1 MKLLN
6 KYICGLGFGALM
18 LTATSCVEET
28 EPTKFANQN
37 QVNASSAATEALTY
51 AMPMYFNNVDED
63 LLYTYSWHAA
73 FGYGSMAI
81 IRDMQ
86 TCDRSIGPN
95 YNGHFLWA
103 AADKSMD
110 YDNIRMKYIW
120 SYYYGFV
127 LTANKVVL
135 QAIDIKNCDDN
146 QKGYYGTALAFRAML
161 YLDLART
168 YEFLPND
175 AINGKNDKGND
186 VTNLTVPIVS
196 ETTSED
202 DARNN
207 PRATREEMFKFILS
221 DLDKAEEYI
230 KFSPFNGDQTFP
242 HLDCVYGLKARLYMW
257 VEDYANAAKY
267 ARLAIDEAA
276 NNGVVLMTKEE
287 CLNTKTG
294 FNDISKWMWGT
305 QMTSEDR
312 AVTTGV
318 VNWTSWM
325 TNEQTFGYTGG
336 GATCMIDAKL
346 YSKISDTDFRK
357 LEFVGPN
364 GPVAGQKFCSTSAY
378 KDQGISDFSALV
390 APYASIKFRP
400 NEGEADDY
408 KTACAT
414 AIPVMR
420 VEEMYL
426 IEAEATAHTD
436 AAKGK
441 ELLTAFM
448 KTRDPQYSFAGTSTQ
463 EVVDECFLQ
472 KRIELFGEGQIF
484 FDYKRLNKPVDRTY
498 ENNNWPTTAQLK
510 TTTRPAWM
518 NWPISINEV
527 NNNAAVRDYNNPSCT
542 DAYK

>member
-28 EPTKFANQN
+28 EPTKFANQS
-37 QVNASSAATEALTY
+37 QVNASSATTEALTY

-63 LLYTYSWHAA
+63 LLDTYNWHAA

-95 YNGHFLWA
+95 YNVHFLWA

-127 LTANKVVL
+127 LTANKVL

-207 PRATREEMFKFILS
+207 PRATREKMFKFILS

-257 VEDYANAAKY
+257 VEEYANAAKY

-276 NNGVVLMTKEE
+276 NNGVDLMTKEE

-312 AVTTGV
+312 AVTTGI

-325 TNEQTFGYTGG
+325 TNEQSFGYAGVD
-336 GATCMIDAKL
+336 ATCMIDAKL

-448 KTRDPQYSFAGTSTQ
+448 KKTRDPQYSFAGTSTQ

>member
-28 EPTKFANQN
+28 EPTKFANQS

-63 LLYTYSWHAA
+63 LLDTYNWHAA

-95 YNGHFLWA
+95 YNVHFLWA

-127 LTANKVVL
+127 LTANKVL

-276 NNGVVLMTKEE
+276 NNGVDLMTKEE

-312 AVTTGV
+312 AVTTGI

-325 TNEQTFGYTGG
+325 TNEQSFGYAGV

-448 KTRDPQYSFAGTSTQ
+448 KKTRDPQYSFAGTSTQ

>member
-18 LTATSCVEET
+18 LTATSCVDET
-28 EPTKFANQN
+28 EPTKFANQS
-37 QVNASSAATEALTY
+37 QVNASSAATEALAY

-63 LLYTYSWHAA
+63 VLNTYNWHAA

-86 TCDRSIGPN
+86 TNDRSIGSK
-95 YNGHFLWA
+95 YNGHYLWA

-110 YDNIRMKYIW
+110 YDNIRMRYIW

-127 LTANKVVL
+127 LTANKVL

-175 AINGKNDKGND
+175 AISGKNDKGND

-196 ETTSED
+196 EATSED

-276 NNGVVLMTKEE
+276 NSGVDLMTEEE

-312 AVTTGV
+312 AVTTGI

-325 TNEQTFGYTGG
+325 TNEQTFGYAGV

-364 GPVAGQKFCSTSAY
+364 GPVEGQKFCSTAAY
-378 KDQGISDFSALV
+378 AEYGIYDFSALL
-390 APYASIKFRP
+390 APYSSIKFRP